1 MAKKKRGG
9 KGGRSVREIIERDA
23 MRDVFALLH
32 YSGQIAA
39 GGPSSKSAP
48 VARLN
53 LTMPFP
59 SLPSFKRG

>member
-39 GGPSSKSAP
+39 GGPKLQVGAGSETQPHHAFSIASK
-48 VARLN
+48 L
-53 LTMPFP
+53 
-59 SLPSFKRG
+59 